1 MRAETRDRRQ
11 MTWRYLRIDGMP
23 ETEVISTVADE
34 YDVTESTVS
43 EDIRNMEDWLP
54 EINRSAREAELSL
67 VYELEETRRRL
78 YEMAEEAKETTDLTT
93 ELKIRRAII
102 ETIKLDGRLSEDIN
116 RNPIEENTDDLVDM
130 ILKEDDFKY

>member
-1 MRAETRDRRQ
+1 M
-11 MTWRYLRIDGMP
+11 
-23 ETEVISTVADE
+23 E
-34 YDVTESTVS
+34 YD
-43 EDIRNMEDWLP
+43 IH
-54 EINRSAREAELSL
+54 I

-78 YEMAEEAKETTDLTT
+78 YEMAEDAKETTDLTT

-130 ILKEDDFKY
+130 MMDDDFKY